1 MSRSNTPRN
10 HTFRDAPLTRGVL
23 ELEGEVVSDYLHVG
37 SGIVDVVL
45 TSDVGDLTD
54 MIERIL
60 KGESLTSF
68 ASLNSMFSRPAHL
81 LSRVG
86 DRVVIPGS
94 TIKGMVRT
102 RLELSIPN
110 ACYIVDMQSRNYSQ
124 RYREIFKPDQ
134 RKRADRF
141 PQVCPVCDLLGNTGL
156 ASRVEFSDF
165 TLNGD
170 WIDFVS
176 SGSESYEVVKKG
188 GKFSGRVTFKV
199 KSPEELGMILWGF
212 GIRSGGEQ
220 GRPPGEVQVPGQEI
234 RESQVH
240 GQVTQGSRGETH
252 DGAGLAEQLREGL
265 LPEGLQGG
273 LVRMTH
279 GAL

>member
-1 MSRSNTPRN
+1 MWRRSKMSRSNTPRN

-54 MIERIL
+54 VIERIL

-165 TLNGD
+165 TLSGD

-212 GIRSGGEQ
+212 GIRSGGNKVVLLGRFKFQDRRFGRVKFTVKSLKVQ
-220 GRPPGEVQVPGQEI
+220 GWKPMTVQD
-234 RESQVH
+234 SLN
-240 GQVTQGSRGETH
+240 SF
-252 DGAGLAEQLREGL
+252 
-265 LPEGLQGG
+265 
-273 LVRMTH
+273 VR
-279 GAL
+279 AYSPRDFKEDW

>member
-1 MSRSNTPRN
+1 MWRRSKMSRSNTPRN

-165 TLNGD
+165 TLSGD

-212 GIRSGGEQ
+212 GIRSGGNKVVLLGRFKFQDRRFGRVKFTVKSLKVQ
-220 GRPPGEVQVPGQEI
+220 GWKPMTVQD
-234 RESQVH
+234 SLN
-240 GQVTQGSRGETH
+240 SF
-252 DGAGLAEQLREGL
+252 
-265 LPEGLQGG
+265 
-273 LVRMTH
+273 VR
-279 GAL
+279 AYSPRDFKEDW

>member
-1 MSRSNTPRN
+1 LWRRSKMSRSNTPRN
-10 HTFRDAPLTRGVL
+10 HTFRDAPLTKGVL

-110 ACYIVDMQSRNYSQ
+110 ACYIVDMQSRDYSQ

-141 PQVCPVCDLLGNTGL
+141 PQVCPVCDLLGNAGL

-165 TLNGD
+165 TLGGD

-176 SGSESYEVVKKG
+176 IGSESYEVVKKG

-212 GIRSGGEQ
+212 GIRSGGNKVVLL
-220 GRPPGEVQVPGQEI
+220 GRFKFQDRRFGRVKFTVK
-234 RESQVH
+234 S
-240 GQVTQGSRGETH
+240 
-252 DGAGLAEQLREGL
+252 LRV
-265 LPEGLQGG
+265 QGG
-273 LVRMTH
+273 KPMTQQDSLNSFVR
-279 GAL
+279 AYSPRDFKEDW

>member
-1 MSRSNTPRN
+1 LWRRSKMSRSNTPRN

-54 MIERIL
+54 VIERIL

-165 TLNGD
+165 TLSGD
-170 WIDFVS
+170 WIDFFS

-212 GIRSGGEQ
+212 GIRSGGNKVVLLGRFKFQDRRFGRVKFTVKSLKVQ
-220 GRPPGEVQVPGQEI
+220 GWKPMTVQD
-234 RESQVH
+234 SLN
-240 GQVTQGSRGETH
+240 SF
-252 DGAGLAEQLREGL
+252 
-265 LPEGLQGG
+265 
-273 LVRMTH
+273 VR
-279 GAL
+279 AYSPRDFKEDW

>member
-1 MSRSNTPRN
+1 MWRRSKMSRSNTPRN

-54 MIERIL
+54 VIERIL

-212 GIRSGGEQ
+212 GIRSGGNKVVLLGRFKFQDRRFGRVKFTVKSLKVQ
-220 GRPPGEVQVPGQEI
+220 GWKPMTVQD
-234 RESQVH
+234 SLN
-240 GQVTQGSRGETH
+240 SF
-252 DGAGLAEQLREGL
+252 
-265 LPEGLQGG
+265 
-273 LVRMTH
+273 VR
-279 GAL
+279 AYSPRDFKEDW

>member
-1 MSRSNTPRN
+1 LWRRSKMSRSNTPRN

-54 MIERIL
+54 VIERIL

-165 TLNGD
+165 TLSGD

-212 GIRSGGEQ
+212 GIRSGGNKVVLLGRFKFQDRRFGRVKFTVKSLKVQ
-220 GRPPGEVQVPGQEI
+220 GWKPMTVQD
-234 RESQVH
+234 SLN
-240 GQVTQGSRGETH
+240 SF
-252 DGAGLAEQLREGL
+252 
-265 LPEGLQGG
+265 
-273 LVRMTH
+273 VR
-279 GAL
+279 AYSPRDFKEDW

>member
-23 ELEGEVVSDYLHVG
+23 ELEGEVVSEYLHVG

-165 TLNGD
+165 TLSGD

-212 GIRSGGEQ
+212 GIRSGGNKVVLLGRFKFQDRRFGRVKFTVKSLKVQ
-220 GRPPGEVQVPGQEI
+220 GWKPMTVQD
-234 RESQVH
+234 SLN
-240 GQVTQGSRGETH
+240 SF
-252 DGAGLAEQLREGL
+252 
-265 LPEGLQGG
+265 
-273 LVRMTH
+273 VR
-279 GAL
+279 AYSPRDFKEDW

>member
-1 MSRSNTPRN
+1 LWRRSKMSRSNTPRN

-23 ELEGEVVSDYLHVG
+23 ELEGEVVSEYLHVG

-165 TLNGD
+165 TLSGD

-212 GIRSGGEQ
+212 GIRSGGNKVVLLGRFKFQDRRFGRVKFTVKSLKVQ
-220 GRPPGEVQVPGQEI
+220 GWKPMTVQD
-234 RESQVH
+234 SLN
-240 GQVTQGSRGETH
+240 SF
-252 DGAGLAEQLREGL
+252 
-265 LPEGLQGG
+265 
-273 LVRMTH
+273 VR
-279 GAL
+279 AYSPRDFKEDW

>member
-10 HTFRDAPLTRGVL
+10 HTFRDAPLTKGVL
-23 ELEGEVVSDYLHVG
+23 ELEGEVVSEYLHVG

-54 MIERIL
+54 MVERIL

-86 DRVVIPGS
+86 YRVVIPGS

-110 ACYIVDMQSRNYSQ
+110 ACYIVDMQSRDYSQ

-141 PQVCPVCDLLGNTGL
+141 PQVCPVCDLLGNAGL

-165 TLNGD
+165 TLGGD

-176 SGSESYEVVKKG
+176 IGSESYEVVKKG

-212 GIRSGGEQ
+212 GIRSGGNKVVLL
-220 GRPPGEVQVPGQEI
+220 GRFKFQDRRFGRVKFTVK
-234 RESQVH
+234 S
-240 GQVTQGSRGETH
+240 
-252 DGAGLAEQLREGL
+252 LRV
-265 LPEGLQGG
+265 QGG
-273 LVRMTH
+273 KPMTQQDSLNSFVR
-279 GAL
+279 AYSPRDFKEDW

>member
-1 MSRSNTPRN
+1 MWRRSKMSRSNTPRN

-165 TLNGD
+165 TLSGD

-212 GIRSGGEQ
+212 GIRSGGNKVVLL
-220 GRPPGEVQVPGQEI
+220 GRFKFQDRRFGRVKFTVK
-234 RESQVH
+234 SLK
-240 GQVTQGSRGETH
+240 
-252 DGAGLAEQLREGL
+252 A
-265 LPEGLQGG
+265 QGG
-273 LVRMTH
+273 KTMTVQDSLNSFVR
-279 GAL
+279 AYSPRDFKEDW